1 MELFLGVNIPEM
13 TNCRNLRE
21 NVPNNYFGS
30 DRVTEGDTIAL
41 EIHFNALE
49 NGRNRRSTRLFIVI
63 WGCGS
68 QKRFWFH
75 CWWNVEIRG
84 SFRRVRLQ
92 LTAANNISGFSNDSD
107 ICERISNIR
116 NMKDNLENRKKIS

>member
-1 MELFLGVNIPEM
+1 MGLKNG
-13 TNCRNLRE
+13 
-21 NVPNNYFGS
+21 FGFTADETS
-30 DRVTEGDTIAL
+30 RY
-41 EIHFNALE
+41 
-49 NGRNRRSTRLFIVI
+49 
-63 WGCGS
+63 
-68 QKRFWFH
+68 
-75 CWWNVEIRG
+75 G